1 LLSGLCTASVCGEI
15 EEAFI
20 AKGLLLFAK
29 GTGWVSDTGEALK
42 SELSFPEKLIIR

>member
-1 LLSGLCTASVCGEI
+1 MLLPGLCTASVCGEI

-20 AKGLLLFAK
+20 AKGLLFAK
-29 GTGWVSDTGEALK
+29 GTGCVSDTGEALK